1 MIIYFNLRFLKMIQ
15 IKFIMQKDAKK
26 KWFVLYTKPRGEK
39 KLSEQL
45 NTSGIEAYCPTRTEV
60 RVWSDRKK
68 KVEMPVL
75 PSMLLVKIENK
86 QRAKALESP
95 LAMRYLFWNGKPS
108 VVTQVEVDTL
118 RSILGDSKFESHE
131 LDQLRPGQKLDM
143 TELGFENIEGTVQY
157 VNKKECWVVLQG
169 MGYVVK
175 FKR

>member
-1 MIIYFNLRFLKMIQ
+1 
-15 IKFIMQKDAKK
+15 MQKDAKK
-26 KWFVLYTKPRGEK
+26 EWFVLYTKPRGEK

-86 QRAKALESP
+86 RRAKALESP
-95 LAMRYLFWNGKPS
+95 LAMRYLFWDGKPA
-108 VVTQVEVDTL
+108 VVAQAEVDTL

-143 TELGFENIEGTVQY
+143 TELGFEHIEGTVQY

-169 MGYVVK
+169 IGYVVK